1 MVWFTNFTKSISQK
15 NKLLNLNFI
24 LFLSFGITDA
34 IDIILVAVILYLV
47 YNLVKGT
54 SAINIFIGL
63 ALIYVA
69 YIVVRAFEFKLLG
82 SILSKFVNVGVIAIM
97 VVFQQEIRKFLLYI
111 GSNEFLKNKNWKNI
125 LKLNFGPS
133 LQNDLYLDIKE
144 VSEACFNMSDTKTGA
159 LIVVTRKS
167 DLKFYIQTGTMIDS
181 LVNSK
186 VIENIFFKNSPL
198 HDGAVIIQENR
209 VVAARCVLPVTDK
222 ENFPA
227 HYGMRHRA
235 AVGVTEVTD
244 ALAISVSEQTGAV
257 SLTVNG
263 EINANL
269 NKEKL
274 EYLLEK
280 NLQLNS

>member
-1 MVWFTNFTKSISQK
+1 LGGDKRK
-15 NKLLNLNFI
+15 EKLTAI
-24 LFLSFGITDA
+24 HHMLFLSFGITDA
-34 IDIILVAVILYLV
+34 IDIILVAIILYLV

-54 SAINIFIGL
+54 AATNIFIGL

-82 SILSKFVNVGVIAIM
+82 SILGKFVNVGVIAIM
-97 VVFQQEIRKFLLYI
+97 IVFQQEIRKFLLYI
-111 GSNEFLKNKNWKNI
+111 GSNEFLKNRNWKSV
-125 LKLNFGPS
+125 LKFSSS
-133 LQNDLYLDIKE
+133 LQSELYLDIKE
-144 VSEACFNMSDTKTGA
+144 VSTSCFAMSETKTGA
-159 LIVVTRKS
+159 LIIVSRRS
-167 DLKFYIQTGTMIDS
+167 DLKFYIQSGTPVDS

-198 HDGAVIIQENR
+198 HDGAVIIKDNR
-209 VVAARCVLPVTDK
+209 VVAARCVLPVTEK

-235 AVGVTEVTD
+235 AVGVTEVSD
-244 ALAISVSEQTGAV
+244 AVAITVSEQTGAV
-257 SLTVNG
+257 SLTVAG

-280 NLQLNS
+280 SLVSSGR

>member
-1 MVWFTNFTKSISQK
+1 MSV
-15 NKLLNLNFI
+15 LNFI
-24 LFLSFGITDA
+24 LFLTFGITDA
-34 IDIILVAVILYLV
+34 IDILLVAIILYLV

-97 VVFQQEIRKFLLYI
+97 VLFQQEIRKFLLYI
-111 GSNEFLKNKNWKNI
+111 GSNELLKNKNWKNI
-125 LKLNFGPS
+125 LKFSNAS
-133 LQNDLYLDIKE
+133 DNDLYLDIKE
-144 VSEACFNMSDTKTGA
+144 VSMACFNMSETKTGA
-159 LIVVTRKS
+159 LIVVSRKS
-167 DLKFYIQTGTMIDS
+167 DLKFYIQTGTPIDS

-186 VIENIFFKNSPL
+186 VIENVFFKNSPL
-198 HDGAVIIQENR
+198 HDGAVVIQENR
-209 VVAARCVLPVTDK
+209 IVAARCVLPVTEK

-235 AVGVTEVTD
+235 AVGITEVTD

-280 NLQLNS
+280 NLTVAK

>member
-1 MVWFTNFTKSISQK
+1 MNV
-15 NKLLNLNFI
+15 LNFI
-24 LFLSFGITDA
+24 LFLTFGITDV
-34 IDIILVAVILYLV
+34 IDILLVAIILYLV

-97 VVFQQEIRKFLLYI
+97 VLFQQEIRKFLLYI
-111 GSNEFLKNKNWKNI
+111 GSNELLKNKNWKNI
-125 LKLNFGPS
+125 LKFSNSSG
-133 LQNDLYLDIKE
+133 NDLYLDIKE
-144 VSEACFNMSDTKTGA
+144 VSTAFFNMSETKTGA
-159 LIVVTRKS
+159 LIVVSRKT
-167 DLKFYIQTGTMIDS
+167 DLKFYIQTGTPIDS

-198 HDGAVIIQENR
+198 HDGAVVIQENR
-209 VVAARCVLPVTDK
+209 IVAARCVLPVTEK

-235 AVGVTEVTD
+235 AVGITEVTD

-280 NLQLNS
+280 NLTAAK